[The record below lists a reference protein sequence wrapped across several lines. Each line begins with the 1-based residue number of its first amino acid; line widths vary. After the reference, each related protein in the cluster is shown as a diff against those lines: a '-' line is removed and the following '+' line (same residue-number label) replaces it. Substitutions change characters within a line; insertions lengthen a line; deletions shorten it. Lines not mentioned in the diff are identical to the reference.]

1 MKWTIDQYM
10 RAVIDRIRNSDMDEP
25 LKTQVMSQVDI
36 VEYMGYSIVRIRVTK
51 QNKLT
56 FVGDK
61 VFVRHN

>member
-25 LKTQVMSQVDI
+25 LKTQVDI